1 MIVII
6 CFNFLLYIFQVV
18 HRPTPYSKLPKKAS
32 KSSQLSD
39 GELVSLS
46 VRDLNQLVR
55 GMNKDE
61 VAKLKQRRRT
71 LKNRGYAASCREK
84 RLTQR
89 EELELERG
97 LLKQQVDNLKQENA
111 FVREELHIIR
121 AKYEALK
128 KFAASQAEF
137 PARIVPVISSRHEY
151 QRLDLYPP
159 SETYGQPVIVTERIK
174 E

>member
-1 MIVII
+1 
-6 CFNFLLYIFQVV
+6 
-18 HRPTPYSKLPKKAS
+18 
-32 KSSQLSD
+32 
-39 GELVSLS
+39 
-46 VRDLNQLVR
+46 
-55 GMNKDE
+55 MNKDE

-97 LLKQQVDNLKQENA
+97 LLKQQVDSLKQENA
-111 FVREELHIIR
+111 YVREELHLVR

-128 KFAASQAEF
+128 KFAQQTEY
-137 PARIVPVISSRHEY
+137 PVVPVISSRHEY
-151 QRLDLYPP
+151 HRLELYPP
-159 SETYGQPVIVTERIK
+159 TDNYRAAHNEHVK